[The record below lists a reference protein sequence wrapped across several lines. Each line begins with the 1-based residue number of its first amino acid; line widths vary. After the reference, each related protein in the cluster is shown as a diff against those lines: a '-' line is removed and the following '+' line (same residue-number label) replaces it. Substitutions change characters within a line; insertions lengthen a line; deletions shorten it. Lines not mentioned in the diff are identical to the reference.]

1 MEKIGFDMDHLHM
14 IMVIPPKYSIANV
27 MGTLKSKSSSL
38 LGLSE
43 GLCKLQKGKDFHML
57 SGVELQNSKR
67 GKHIIKFPTT
77 INSSMVLGNI
87 FELTTYEVIL

>member
-1 MEKIGFDMDHLHM
+1 
-14 IMVIPPKYSIANV
+14 
-27 MGTLKSKSSSL
+27 
-38 LGLSE
+38 
-43 GLCKLQKGKDFHML
+43 ML

-67 GKHIIKFPTT
+67 GKHIVKFPTT